1 MRNMR
6 RLHHKEL
13 EAVLS
18 LTGDMAGVCAFSF
31 ARGVWVSAFGWKQGY
46 QQSGKGDW
54 IMNDF
59 EADLIIGIAQ
69 GMLSRRGYEGE
80 EEKFASQVLKYANC
94 IIKQTKVEDW
104 KMGAEGIYAIILVV
118 LLASYYFSKN

>member
-1 MRNMR
+1 
-6 RLHHKEL
+6 
-13 EAVLS
+13 
-18 LTGDMAGVCAFSF
+18 
-31 ARGVWVSAFGWKQGY
+31 
-46 QQSGKGDW
+46 
-54 IMNDF
+54 MNDF

-94 IIKQTKVEDW
+94 IIKQTKMEDW